1 MPTKFVTTRTARLYE
16 TANAGA
22 YSMILIFGDEVTVDG
37 NATNNRL
44 PVKFR
49 GRDGFIPV
57 NSLGDTAALEM
68 YFIDVGQGD
77 STFIVTPGRKKI
89 LVDGGVNRRA
99 LGFLAWK
106 YRLDQP
112 GASVDLDLL
121 VLSHA
126 DGDHIEGLI
135 PIIQHPRIHV
145 KKVVHSG
152 IATFKAGQFNTGL
165 GDKVTANGIDYLTT
179 RHNQLNDFT
188 DQQLSLNFTAWR
200 NAIKAENNPPIA
212 YETVSLGA
220 GPINVGDPGIS
231 LEVIGPRLETVA
243 GQPAYRWF
251 EDPAHT
257 INGHSVVLRLT
268 HQNVQLLLSGDLN
281 TSGGQHLLAGAGVPQ
296 KLSAQVFKAPHHG
309 SHEFEPAFFAAV
321 RPQISVVSSGN
332 DPDHGHPRAV
342 FLGQIGKVSRSDLP
356 LLFSTEIAGSFAEVN
371 VPAPAGG
378 AAPAGP
384 DAENHQLFKRRLHGM
399 INVRSDGTNLYAAR
413 RVAAGYWWEAYGPIL
428 AAP

>member
-1 MPTKFVTTRTARLYE
+1 MPTKFVTARTARLYDN
-16 TANAGA
+16 ANDGG
-22 YSMILIFGDEVTVDG
+22 YSMILIYGDEVNVNG
-37 NATNNRL
+37 NEANNRL

-49 GRDGFIPV
+49 GRDGFISAG
-57 NSLGDTAALEM
+57 SLGDAPALEM

-89 LVDGGVNRRA
+89 LVDGGVNGRA
-99 LGFLAWK
+99 MGFLAWK
-106 YRLDQP
+106 YRLDEA
-112 GASVDLDLL
+112 GASVDIDLL

-135 PIIQHPRIHV
+135 PIIQHPKINV
-145 KKVVHSG
+145 KRVIHSG
-152 IATFKAGQFNTGL
+152 IATFKAGQFNTAL
-165 GDKVTANGIDYLTT
+165 GDKVASNGVDFITT
-179 RHNQLNDFT
+179 RHSRLDDFT
-188 DQQLSLNFTAWR
+188 DQQLSDTFANWR
-200 NAIKAENNPPIA
+200 NAIKAENAPPIA
-212 YETVSLGA
+212 YEAVSLGT
-220 GPINVGDPGIS
+220 GMINIGDPSIS
-231 LEVIGPRLETVA
+231 IEVIGPRLEIVA

-251 EDPAHT
+251 DDAAHA

-281 TSGGQHLLAGAGVPQ
+281 TVGELHLLAAPGVQQ

-332 DPDHGHPRAV
+332 EPDHGHPRAV
-342 FLGQIGKVSRSDLP
+342 FLGQIGKASRSALP
-356 LLFSTEIAGSFAEVN
+356 LLFSTEIAGSFTEVN
-371 VPAPAGG
+371 VPPAPGGGAPAD
-378 AAPAGP
+378 P
-384 DAENHQLFKRRLHGM
+384 DAVNRQLFKRRLHGM

-413 RVAAGYWWEAYGPIL
+413 RVAAGYWWEAYGPIA